1 MVANLQDL
9 AILQATEPQNQEAV
23 SFALT
28 INNYGTAIPE
38 LLRYIDDYIE
48 ETHRIPVEKTEY
60 PVESGVQYTDHI
72 IVKPVVLTLTGFVSD
87 ALRLSHTD
95 QNTPLELRGA
105 VAFSR
110 IEALVNQRRP
120 IATVYTQNKTYQNMV
135 ITGVEARSSSE
146 TGQSSTFI
154 ITLEELQIVNIS
166 VERTTRS
173 TIVVDKGQFSA
184 PLTSAVSQEQ
194 FAEQM
199 LGTYSGQFTDTNDA
213 NRFIDVTQLPVV
225 PEARTVGE
233 AEGDTITNLAART
246 NQLRQ
251 NLIKEYSLK
260 EGVDFVEGGSLSTL
274 TLKQIY
280 DSDALRN
287 LRLPRQRIPVFSNRK
302 SDYFTIVLEGQEI
315 TMGLTRNVPEDRT
328 EPVTWAG
335 SIEFNNQV
343 RNFPVVPYNWL
354 SFRVEEF
361 NGSIRTLPKPG
372 RRNAVFGTLSPW
384 VADFDMWYYPQESI
398 DIISSAILD
407 D

>member
-213 NRFIDVTQLPVV
+213 NRFIDVT
-225 PEARTVGE
+225 
-233 AEGDTITNLAART
+233 
-246 NQLRQ
+246 
-251 NLIKEYSLK
+251 
-260 EGVDFVEGGSLSTL
+260 
-274 TLKQIY
+274 
-280 DSDALRN
+280 
-287 LRLPRQRIPVFSNRK
+287 
-302 SDYFTIVLEGQEI
+302 
-315 TMGLTRNVPEDRT
+315 
-328 EPVTWAG
+328 
-335 SIEFNNQV
+335 
-343 RNFPVVPYNWL
+343 
-354 SFRVEEF
+354 
-361 NGSIRTLPKPG
+361 
-372 RRNAVFGTLSPW
+372 
-384 VADFDMWYYPQESI
+384 
-398 DIISSAILD
+398 
-407 D
+407 

>member
-1 MVANLQDL
+1 M
-9 AILQATEPQNQEAV
+9 
-23 SFALT
+23 
-28 INNYGTAIPE
+28 
-38 LLRYIDDYIE
+38 
-48 ETHRIPVEKTEY
+48 
-60 PVESGVQYTDHI
+60 
-72 IVKPVVLTLTGFVSD
+72 
-87 ALRLSHTD
+87 
-95 QNTPLELRGA
+95 
-105 VAFSR
+105 
-110 IEALVNQRRP
+110 
-120 IATVYTQNKTYQNMV
+120 
-135 ITGVEARSSSE
+135 
-146 TGQSSTFI
+146 
-154 ITLEELQIVNIS
+154 
-166 VERTTRS
+166 
-173 TIVVDKGQFSA
+173 
-184 PLTSAVSQEQ
+184 
-194 FAEQM
+194 
-199 LGTYSGQFTDTNDA
+199 
-213 NRFIDVTQLPVV
+213 
-225 PEARTVGE
+225 
-233 AEGDTITNLAART
+233 AART